1 MNCRTGQ
8 PPGDIPM
15 NTVPHKSAIALAG
28 ATLIVGLLAAGATL
42 AADMKLKLSGDQE
55 VPPVQTQASG
65 AGTITVNDDKSVSG
79 SITTTGINA
88 TAAHIHEAAAGKNGP
103 VAIPLEKKSDKEF
116 AVPAGAK
123 LSDAQYKALKAGNL
137 YVNVHSDAHKDGEI
151 RAQLKP

>member
-1 MNCRTGQ
+1 MRT
-8 PPGDIPM
+8 I
-15 NTVPHKSAIALAG
+15 HRKSILSFAA
-28 ATLIVGLLAAGATL
+28 ATLMAGLLAAGATF
-42 AADMKLKLSGDQE
+42 AAEMKVKLSGDQE

-65 AGTITVNDDKSVSG
+65 NGTITVNEDMSVSG
-79 SITTTGINA
+79 SVTTTGIKA

-103 VAIPLEKKSDKEF
+103 VVVPLEKKSDNEF

-137 YVNVHSDAHKDGEI
+137 YVNVHSDAHKGGEI